1 MYSQKT
7 KQQIYRFRMVFIPGV
22 VEHVVFDA
30 VQKIMHYSWME
41 SYAPDKER
49 SNGLHVNNIDNCI

>member
-1 MYSQKT
+1 
-7 KQQIYRFRMVFIPGV
+7 MVFIPGV

-30 VQKIMHYSWME
+30 VQKIMHYLWME
-41 SYAPDKER
+41 SCAPDKER